1 MNLNFSLW
9 VFPLYES
16 RFANQFEKHLLQRKA
31 SESFWTLCE
40 KLKRD
45 DLIDEYHFEITT
57 PAGPVTE
64 KCLLSDQKVI
74 A

>member
-1 MNLNFSLW
+1 MKAVFQVNLKTFSPAEGQRIL
-9 VFPLYES
+9 LDSLRKNET
-16 RFANQFEKHLLQRKA
+16 EK
-31 SESFWTLCE
+31 F
-40 KLKRD
+40 
-45 DLIDEYHFEITT
+45 IDEYHFEITT